1 MKITK
6 SFKRCF
12 MKKFLNEFKAFALR
26 GNVIDLAVGVIIGGA
41 FQTIVKSLVDD
52 LIMPFVGL
60 ATGGIN
66 FTDQFVVLKLA
77 EGIPAGTKYP
87 SLTAAKEAGATVFA
101 YGSFITAVINFIIMA
116 IVIFLFVKAI
126 NNLHKLGKKAED
138 AVEEA
143 PTTKVC
149 PFCKSEIAIEATRC
163 AHCTSELKE

>member
-1 MKITK
+1 
-6 SFKRCF
+6 
-12 MKKFLNEFKAFALR
+12 MKKFLNEFKTFALR

-41 FQTIVKSLVDD
+41 FQTIIKSLVDD

-66 FTDQFVVLKLA
+66 FTDQFVVLRLA
-77 EGIPAGTKYP
+77 EGVEAGTKYA

-116 IVIFLFVKAI
+116 IVIFLFVKGI
-126 NNLHKLGKKAED
+126 NNLHKLGKKK
-138 AVEEA
+138 EEEAPAA